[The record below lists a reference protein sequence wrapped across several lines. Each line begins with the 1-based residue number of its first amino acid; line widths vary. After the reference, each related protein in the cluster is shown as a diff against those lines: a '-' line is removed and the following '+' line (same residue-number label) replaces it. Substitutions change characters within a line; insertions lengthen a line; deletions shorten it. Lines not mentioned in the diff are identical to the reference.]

1 MGALRRRGRPCP
13 VAPGREIHGSLC
25 SPPASSRSR
34 PRDATGRRDR
44 PTRQAKMEYA
54 APTASASRVCG
65 PSLGRPILRP
75 PRARAPGSDRAQPG
89 GLAAPA
95 SHPADHAES
104 TEPLQPAGRHVP
116 VDWPRAADDAR
127 ARTDLARTGSA
138 ADRREVP
145 GGHLDLP
152 YPGPAPT
159 PVQRPAGPNGA
170 SRTDPSRRVH
180 EGRRPGRAGNRVPG
194 RRPLAAGPTVATRTP
209 IRDSLT
215 LHGFHAPAPAS
226 GRCGGCLVSAPV
238 RPAPGAGFALRQ
250 RTTSRARRR
259 LAGSGACAGGIS
271 PAPSH
276 QIRRTKSGLDVA
288 ESAGSG

>member
-34 PRDATGRRDR
+34 PRDATGRRDKPRWNMPLPR
-44 PTRQAKMEYA
+44 PVRRAFA
-54 APTASASRVCG
+54 GHRWVDRFS
-65 PSLGRPILRP
+65 GRPEPEHPAQIVPSPEGWRRRP
-75 PRARAPGSDRAQPG
+75 PTPPITRRAQNHSSLPG
-89 GLAAPA
+89 DMFL
-95 SHPADHAES
+95 S
-104 TEPLQPAGRHVP
+104 TGPGRQMTHEHGP
-116 VDWPRAADDAR
+116 
-127 ARTDLARTGSA
+127 TL
-138 ADRREVP
+138 
-145 GGHLDLP
+145 
-152 YPGPAPT
+152 PGPGPQQTAVRFRAGTWTSPT
-159 PVQRPAGPNGA
+159 PVQPLPRSSGQPA
-170 SRTDPSRRVH
+170 RMEH
-180 EGRRPGRAGNRVPG
+180 PGRTRADACTRAGVRAVRATACQG